1 MSEPTPAP
9 PPTIIPADTVGKD
22 SGKPSGKPAVKDF
35 GKVPEP
41 QLTKG
46 EKHIREPAVDP
57 IGAVRPMRLLRRLQ
71 EFLAPTDDW
80 TDDWTIGIG

>member
-35 GKVPEP
+35 GKLPKP
-41 QLTKG
+41 QFTKG
-46 EKHIREPAVDP
+46 EKHIRELVAAS
-57 IGAVRPMRLLRRLQ
+57 IGAVCPRGLSRRSHV
-71 EFLAPTDDW
+71 FLVGT
-80 TDDWTIGIG
+80 T